1 MAASDF
7 QNQNLTHAF
16 NLPSPYQADLAKIAQ
31 QQKMAELLQAQ
42 SLQPTERYS
51 YKGIEAHTPATAGLA
66 KVLQAMGGA
75 YLQNKGLEEQ
85 KALGEDFRNRSS
97 MEGREF
103 IGALKGTPEIP
114 MPAEEQG
121 GGPGRPAQGPD
132 MARALEMSMNSVNPM
147 VQGAGGAMLS
157 QMLKPSETAF
167 GKVDPK
173 DYTPESVKAF
183 SVDGGK
189 DFSILVPR
197 IKYERENTGSDITVV
212 NPYDPTGKPVSIIPK
227 TISPDTKATL
237 AQAQDLAN
245 RSFYNMSAAQQAQ
258 DRREAQRLGV
268 SIQQFNLNKWQAQNP
283 AMSFQ
288 ETDNGPVAFN
298 PRSGVATP
306 VVTPAGAPLL
316 GGKPLTESQSNA
328 TAYGMR
334 MEESNKIL
342 SGLENEGVT
351 NTGMIRG
358 TLGSVAGLTPFIGD
372 KLQSGVSGVMNVLP
386 GIAGGPSEKQQ
397 MFDQAKRNFI
407 TAVLRKESGASIS
420 PSEFENE
427 EKKYFAQPGDTD
439 AAIKQKQ
446 NSRNLAI
453 KVMGIQAGPGAKN
466 INPNAGAQKVRTYN
480 PATGKIE

>member
-1 MAASDF
+1 
-7 QNQNLTHAF
+7 
-16 NLPSPYQADLAKIAQ
+16 
-31 QQKMAELLQAQ
+31 
-42 SLQPTERYS
+42 
-51 YKGIEAHTPATAGLA
+51 
-66 KVLQAMGGA
+66 
-75 YLQNKGLEEQ
+75 
-85 KALGEDFRNRSS
+85 
-97 MEGREF
+97 
-103 IGALKGTPEIP
+103 

-147 VQGAGGAMLS
+147 VQSAGGAL
-157 QMLKPSETAF
+157 LTASLPKAAKWE
-167 GKVDPK
+167 KVELP
-173 DYTPESVKAF
+173 TPE
-183 SVDGGK
+183 GGK
-189 DFSILVPR
+189 RVGFVDMNSTNPEATFRLGGQQGPKTELVNVGGSMVPLTGFEQNQQPIPR
-197 IKYERENTGSDITVV
+197 
-212 NPYDPTGKPVSIIPK
+212 
-227 TISPDTKATL
+227 TISPDTQATL
-237 AQAQDLAN
+237 AQAQNLADRAHFN
-245 RSFYNMSAAQQAQ
+245 LNAAQQAQ

-288 ETDNGPVAFN
+288 ETDAGPVAFN

-358 TLGSVAGLTPFIGD
+358 TLSSVAGLTPFIGD

-407 TAVLRKESGASIS
+407 TAVLRKESGAAIGA
-420 PSEFENE
+420 SEFENE
-427 EKKYFAQPGDTD
+427 EKKYFAQPGDSD

-446 NSRNLAI
+446 DSRNLAI
-453 KVMGIQAGPGAKN
+453 KAMGIQAGPGAKN
-466 INPNAGAQKVRTYN
+466 INPNAGAQRVRTYN
-480 PATGKIE
+480 PATGKFE